1 MNPLPS
7 TIIES
12 THDSIQSELHW
23 DADLFFVCSDFP
35 TVAGTYTLRNIFDY
49 CGDRYYRTNV
59 YFCPLTY
66 PPNEGLKGNAFS
78 NLYLALQEA
87 AKQSG
92 YELHINTSDAK
103 RKYLSCPR
111 RRVYREPTNNKATG
125 NLRESSSWN
134 NNCQNTGSE
143 ILNVPKRRET
153 KMPMAA
159 DDTCKLRFSIGVDAV
174 GFFFRGGKRAM
185 CRRHCGHPAIEYHN
199 FPTKTKSLTAPD
211 RSVIKDLSAAN
222 AGPAVNANEL
232 HDEQVYLSPAGSVFC
247 NSMES
252 QEIQPQEMPGDGTHE
267 ASMFSS
273 ALASNP
279 SRIERL
285 ARMRTKFDELMLE
298 LEPHDDEMAFFEQ
311 LMDETLQLYRAVNG
325 KKKRKRSE
333 NAAVGSARALLK
345 RSR

>member
-7 TIIES
+7 AIIES
-12 THDSIQSELHW
+12 AHDSIQSELHW

-125 NLRESSSWN
+125 SLRESSSWN
-134 NNCQNTGSE
+134 NNCQNTGIES
-143 ILNVPKRRET
+143 LNVPKRRET

-159 DDTCKLRFSIGVDAV
+159 DDTCKLRFSIGVDTV

-199 FPTKTKSLTAPD
+199 FPTKKSLTAPD
-211 RSVIKDLSAAN
+211 HSIIKDLAAAN
-222 AGPAVNANEL
+222 AGPAVTANVR
-232 HDEQVYLSPAGSVFC
+232 HEQGSKMYLTTAGSVSGSY
-247 NSMES
+247 NPMES
-252 QEIQPQEMPGDGTHE
+252 QEIPGDGTHE
-267 ASMFSS
+267 ASMLSS

-285 ARMRTKFDELMLE
+285 TRMRTKFDELMLE

-325 KKKRKRSE
+325 KKKR
-333 NAAVGSARALLK
+333 SANSTSLDSTRARLK
-345 RSR
+345 RSG